1 MDLMN
6 IAAGISLEA
15 IATFA
20 GEGVYLELA
29 GELYQL
35 NPTDTEEYNLISYQG
50 INYVELPEGASE
62 AKIHINYPGWGHDEL
77 AMHMTMDFPVWQ
89 EVNQIEDSKIQFGED
104 SSQVSIE
111 ELKSNSVLIFT
122 TKISRFA
129 IAFADPAKETL
140 KLLNDAVNS
149 KHDASIF
156 LGDVEKLAKA
166 YPDTPAF
173 NKAVVELKRFDRY
186 RNGLR
191 SVKQALTSYE
201 AEESLQKK
209 AEIGRDVSRILSEV
223 LYDISYTLTELYPK
237 VIGAYSK
244 YNLTPDLPKSK
255 DELTDAMAFDIYADE
270 KGSNRIAHINTA
282 KFYGTN
288 IAVIRT
294 AFNPGEVENVY
305 LALATSSE
313 TDGELLPYASYDKF
327 GVLADV
333 IKFTGVDTYL
343 FDQNKEPQK
352 ILLIEKNASSNDVG
366 KVDFEYEFMDSL
378 KDFKPGKER
387 VDFWGEYYVNV
398 STEKLNK
405 ELQEW
410 QLFRDMISL
419 NLSRATGFD
428 ESPIEGRHS
437 VYRVK
442 KLPSL
447 IGGGIYQLIIN
458 TEHVAFDV
466 ELNGYDFGKSNEG
479 SVNFYYQRDGVNF
492 EYNGHGAAR
501 SASIPLQL
509 LLNLG
514 GNEIKIHLKPDAVVN
529 EAFKQGAEVAVDDTG
544 VKVYIIK
551 ADEVI
556 GSEQDIEAMLTTE
569 GAELISMHEVSGPEA
584 IRNGLTLTSTL
595 MVDEHALESAVDY
608 ADLNLKVDEGYH
620 GDHNAYVSVFIN
632 DNLAY
637 DSSPAG
643 VIGDIN
649 PFDVLV
655 NGINKIRIEL
665 TSSDGNLIVVPVNIK
680 LSTVSDMGPA
690 SKQAGVPIESSD
702 SIDTFFDEY
711 MQHLPVIKVP
721 AGSNSFEVELDL
733 QILN

>member
-1 MDLMN
+1 
-6 IAAGISLEA
+6 
-15 IATFA
+15 
-20 GEGVYLELA
+20 
-29 GELYQL
+29 
-35 NPTDTEEYNLISYQG
+35 
-50 INYVELPEGASE
+50 
-62 AKIHINYPGWGHDEL
+62 
-77 AMHMTMDFPVWQ
+77 
-89 EVNQIEDSKIQFGED
+89 
-104 SSQVSIE
+104 
-111 ELKSNSVLIFT
+111 
-122 TKISRFA
+122 
-129 IAFADPAKETL
+129 
-140 KLLNDAVNS
+140 
-149 KHDASIF
+149 
-156 LGDVEKLAKA
+156 
-166 YPDTPAF
+166 
-173 NKAVVELKRFDRY
+173 
-186 RNGLR
+186 
-191 SVKQALTSYE
+191 
-201 AEESLQKK
+201 
-209 AEIGRDVSRILSEV
+209 
-223 LYDISYTLTELYPK
+223 
-237 VIGAYSK
+237 
-244 YNLTPDLPKSK
+244 
-255 DELTDAMAFDIYADE
+255 
-270 KGSNRIAHINTA
+270 
-282 KFYGTN
+282 
-288 IAVIRT
+288 
-294 AFNPGEVENVY
+294 
-305 LALATSSE
+305 
-313 TDGELLPYASYDKF
+313 
-327 GVLADV
+327 
-333 IKFTGVDTYL
+333 
-343 FDQNKEPQK
+343 
-352 ILLIEKNASSNDVG
+352 
-366 KVDFEYEFMDSL
+366 
-378 KDFKPGKER
+378 
-387 VDFWGEYYVNV
+387 
-398 STEKLNK
+398 
-405 ELQEW
+405 
-410 QLFRDMISL
+410 
-419 NLSRATGFD
+419 
-428 ESPIEGRHS
+428 
-437 VYRVK
+437 
-442 KLPSL
+442 
-447 IGGGIYQLIIN
+447 
-458 TEHVAFDV
+458 
-466 ELNGYDFGKSNEG
+466 LNGYDFGKSNEG

-501 SASIPLQL
+501 SASMPLQL